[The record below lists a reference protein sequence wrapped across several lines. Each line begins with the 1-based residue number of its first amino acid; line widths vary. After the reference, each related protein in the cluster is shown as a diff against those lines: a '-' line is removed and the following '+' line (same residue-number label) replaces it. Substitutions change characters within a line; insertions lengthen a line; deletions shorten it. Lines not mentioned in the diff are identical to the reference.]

1 MGRKRIMLIC
11 FIIIMMVGGT
21 VACSNAKESGS
32 AAGTPTAT
40 NQAVDATKETG
51 KPSTEA
57 KTRSY
62 KHMSGTS
69 EIPVKPERVVT
80 DWYYGQLVALGLKPV
95 GTDDYVLKNHP
106 FIKKDGTESIGQSL
120 EKIVELQPDL
130 IISWGASKYDNF
142 SKIAPTVPL
151 ELSGGPK
158 DSVRIFG
165 DILGRKAEAEQ
176 WITQFDAKVE
186 TARKKVSSKINKDET
201 FTIFNIWKNKLRVY
215 GFVNMGGYALY
226 EGLQVTPAPNVD
238 KEFRNAKEWYREISY
253 EVLPEFAGDHI
264 ILTTY
269 DPDGTS
275 TVLKELESSPLWK
288 NLKAVKNGN
297 VHVVNYNYLYNDD
310 PIAVENQIDILA
322 DAILAGR

>member
-1 MGRKRIMLIC
+1 
-11 FIIIMMVGGT
+11 
-21 VACSNAKESGS
+21 
-32 AAGTPTAT
+32 
-40 NQAVDATKETG
+40 
-51 KPSTEA
+51 
-57 KTRSY
+57 
-62 KHMSGTS
+62 
-69 EIPVKPERVVT
+69 
-80 DWYYGQLVALGLKPV
+80 
-95 GTDDYVLKNHP
+95 
-106 FIKKDGTESIGQSL
+106 
-120 EKIVELQPDL
+120 
-130 IISWGASKYDNF
+130 
-142 SKIAPTVPL
+142 VPL

-186 TARKKVSSKINKDET
+186 AARKKVSSKISKDET

-226 EGLQVTPAPNVD
+226 EGLQVTPAPQVD

-288 NLKAVKNGN
+288 NLKAVKERKR
-297 VHVVNYNYLYNDD
+297 
-310 PIAVENQIDILA
+310 P
-322 DAILAGR
+322 RC

>member
-1 MGRKRIMLIC
+1 MGRKRIVLIC

-21 VACSNAKESGS
+21 VACSNAKETSN
-32 AAGTPTAT
+32 AAGTPTAN
-40 NQAVDATKETG
+40 NQSVDATKETG
-51 KPSTEA
+51 KPNTEA

-69 EIPVKPERVVT
+69 EIPVKAERVVT

-95 GTDDYVLKNHP
+95 GTDDFVLKNHP
-106 FIKKDGTESIGQSL
+106 FIKKDGTESIGKSL

-176 WITQFDAKVE
+176 WITQFDTKVE
-186 TARKKVSSKINKDET
+186 AARKKVSSKISKDET
-201 FTIFNIWKNKLRVY
+201 FTILNIWKNKLRVY

-226 EGLQVTPAPNVD
+226 EGLQVTPAPKVD

-269 DPDGTS
+269 DPEGTS